1 MIDLYSS
8 LISFVVVTL
17 VSTYLVAFAYKNT
30 KFVLKHKVSF
40 NLMSSASLSCLYLS
54 SFITE

>member
-17 VSTYLVAFAYKNT
+17 ASTWLVAFAYKNT

-40 NLMSSASLSCLYLS
+40 YLALSLNLFSTSRLCRS
-54 SFITE
+54 T

>member
-30 KFVLKHKVSF
+30 KFVLKHKVSKCGCR
-40 NLMSSASLSCLYLS
+40 CLN
-54 SFITE
+54 